1 VHLAPAAHLCDQFAL
16 NRILDLLPSDP
27 KMTHREALATDTE
40 IAPRPPVSVEGRLL
54 AAIDNHAATQR
65 WLARAFFL
73 MAFGC
78 GFTAIAAVT
87 IENDP
92 SGILCPSMVVAP
104 LSLGLWRRFSMAA
117 SSAPTLLLIDG
128 DADGTDVILLWLNR
142 TESAVLSVLVP
153 LLAAYFMGLVAIIA
167 TVFGN

>member
-1 VHLAPAAHLCDQFAL
+1 
-16 NRILDLLPSDP
+16 
-27 KMTHREALATDTE
+27 
-40 IAPRPPVSVEGRLL
+40 
-54 AAIDNHAATQR
+54 
-65 WLARAFFL
+65 
-73 MAFGC
+73 
-78 GFTAIAAVT
+78 
-87 IENDP
+87 
-92 SGILCPSMVVAP
+92 
-104 LSLGLWRRFSMAA
+104 MAA